1 MNLQRAYAYCE
12 SVTRSRAANFYY
24 GIRLLPPDR
33 RRGLCAVYA
42 LARRVDDI
50 GDGGLDAEAKL
61 VRLASV
67 RHSLARVSADAAD
80 PVTAALGDSVRRF
93 DLPLGA
99 FGDLLDGVEMDVR
112 AAAYETFADLEVYC
126 RRVAGSVG
134 RLSVAVFGSA
144 DRARASALADDLG
157 VAMQLT
163 NILRDVR
170 EDLDRGR
177 VYLPREDLD
186 RFGCRAADLAGSPA
200 GAVATLVRFE
210 VARAREWFGRGLQV
224 LPLLDARAASC
235 VSAMTGI
242 YRRILARVDRRPEDV
257 LERRVSLPSW
267 EKAWVA
273 ARSLAGARGAHER
286 GPEANGARVARP
298 SDRPPI
304 RTRGV
309 SG

>member
-1 MNLQRAYAYCE
+1 MNLQRAYAHCE

-42 LARRVDDI
+42 MARRVDDI
-50 GDGGLDAEAKL
+50 GDGGLDEQAKL
-61 VRLASV
+61 DQLETVR
-67 RHSLARVSADAAD
+67 RSLANLSVDAAD
-80 PVTAALGDSVRRF
+80 PVVAALGDAARRF
-93 DLPLGA
+93 DLPLDA
-99 FGDLLDGVEMDVR
+99 LEDLVDGVEMDVLG
-112 AAAYETFADLEVYC
+112 ATYPAFADLEVYC

-134 RLSVAVFGSA
+134 RLSVAVFGSS

-186 RFGCRAADLAGSPA
+186 RFGCSPADLAGSPV
-200 GAVATLVRFE
+200 GAVASLVRFE
-210 VARAREWFGRGLQV
+210 VARAREWFGRGLRV

-242 YRRILARVDRRPEDV
+242 YRRILARVERRPEEV
-257 LERRVSLPSW
+257 LERRISLPPW

-273 ARSLAGARGAHER
+273 ARSLAGARA
-286 GPEANGARVARP
+286 
-298 SDRPPI
+298 
-304 RTRGV
+304 
-309 SG
+309 

>member
-1 MNLQRAYAYCE
+1 MNLQRAYAHCE

-42 LARRVDDI
+42 MARRVDDI
-50 GDGGLDAEAKL
+50 GDGGLDEQAKL
-61 VRLASV
+61 DQLGTVR
-67 RHSLARVSADAAD
+67 RSLANLSVDAAD
-80 PVTAALGDSVRRF
+80 PVVAALGDAARRF
-93 DLPLGA
+93 DLPLDA
-99 FGDLLDGVEMDVR
+99 LEDLVDGVEMDVLG
-112 AAAYETFADLEVYC
+112 ATYPAFADLEVYC

-134 RLSVAVFGSA
+134 RLSVAVFGSS

-186 RFGCRAADLAGSPA
+186 RFGCSPADLAGSPV
-200 GAVATLVRFE
+200 GAVASLVRFE
-210 VARAREWFGRGLQV
+210 VARAREWFGRGLRV

-242 YRRILARVDRRPEDV
+242 YRRILARVERRPEEV
-257 LERRVSLPSW
+257 LERRISLPPW

-273 ARSLAGARGAHER
+273 ARSLAGARA
-286 GPEANGARVARP
+286 
-298 SDRPPI
+298 
-304 RTRGV
+304 
-309 SG
+309 

>member
-1 MNLQRAYAYCE
+1 MSLQRAYAHCE

-42 LARRVDDI
+42 MARRVDDI
-50 GDGGLDAEAKL
+50 GDGGLDEQAKL
-61 VRLASV
+61 DQLETVR
-67 RHSLARVSADAAD
+67 RSLANLSVDAAD
-80 PVTAALGDSVRRF
+80 PVVAALGDAARRF
-93 DLPLGA
+93 DLPLDA
-99 FGDLLDGVEMDVR
+99 LEDLVDGVEMDVLG
-112 AAAYETFADLEVYC
+112 ATYPAFADLEVYC

-134 RLSVAVFGSA
+134 RLSVAVFGSS

-186 RFGCRAADLAGSPA
+186 RFGCSPADLAGSPV
-200 GAVATLVRFE
+200 GAVASLVRFE
-210 VARAREWFGRGLQV
+210 VARAREWFGRGLRV

-242 YRRILARVDRRPEDV
+242 YRRILARVERRPEEV
-257 LERRVSLPSW
+257 LERRISLPPW

-273 ARSLAGARGAHER
+273 ARSLAGARA
-286 GPEANGARVARP
+286 
-298 SDRPPI
+298 
-304 RTRGV
+304 
-309 SG
+309 